1 MRVLLVDDSDVFRST
16 LELLLGA
23 EEDIEVAG
31 TAADGSE
38 ALSACAASR
47 VDVVLLD
54 FRLPGADGVSV
65 TAALRECHP
74 ELAVVCLTAAATPDE
89 REAVRAAGAAAVVE
103 KGDLPALL
111 ATIREVA
118 PPGDSH
124 RSFP

>member
-16 LELLLGA
+16 LELLLGS
-23 EEDIEVAG
+23 EKDVEVVG
-31 TAADGSE
+31 TAADGAE
-38 ALSACAASR
+38 ALSACAAGP

-65 TAALRECHP
+65 TTALRERHP
-74 ELAVVCLTAAATPDE
+74 GLSVICLTAAATPAE

-111 ATIREVA
+111 AEIRGL
-118 PPGDSH
+118 PPG
-124 RSFP
+124 

>member
-38 ALSACAASR
+38 ALSACAAGP

-54 FRLPGADGVSV
+54 FRLPGADGASI
-65 TAALRECHP
+65 TTALRERHP
-74 ELAVVCLTAAATPDE
+74 ALAVVCLTAAATPDE
-89 REAVRAAGAAAVVE
+89 REEVRAAGAAAVVE

-118 PPGDSH
+118 
-124 RSFP
+124 RAR